1 MADDKNISITY
12 EFLYE
17 LLRKEK
23 FRKELQ
29 KLDENFFK
37 DVINYLE
44 EKKAILM
51 SQEKKDSIF
60 APSNVQKT
68 RKQLENLQKIIKE
81 FYERRET
88 KIIQLAVFS
97 SRTNAPIQDY
107 ASMLEEEKEFYKT
120 IVEEL
125 NNYRSS
131 ILKSLLEG
139 KLPVKGRNR
148 KKQKDQEPVETK
160 LVRFMQ
166 AIPQF
171 VGDDLEVYG
180 PFESEDISNLPARVA
195 EVLIKNNRAEEL

>member
-148 KKQKDQEPVETK
+148 KKQKDQELVETK

-180 PFESEDISNLPARVA
+180 PFESEDISNLPTRVA

>member
-1 MADDKNISITY
+1 MTDDKNISITY

-148 KKQKDQEPVETK
+148 KKQKDQELVETK

-180 PFESEDISNLPARVA
+180 PFESEDISNLPTRVA

>member
-1 MADDKNISITY
+1 MADEKNVMITY
-12 EFLYE
+12 ETLYE

-23 FRKELQ
+23 FRQELQ

-44 EKKAILM
+44 EKKTILQ

-60 APSNVQKT
+60 APSNIQKT
-68 RKQLENLQKIIKE
+68 RKQLDNLQKIIKE

-97 SRTNAPIQDY
+97 SRTNSTIQDY
-107 ASMLEEEKEFYKT
+107 SAMLEEEKELYKS
-120 IVEEL
+120 IVDEL
-125 NNYRSS
+125 NSFRSS
-131 ILKSLLEG
+131 ILKSLLQG
-139 KLPVKGRNR
+139 KMPQKGK
-148 KKQKDQEPVETK
+148 KKQQIQEQPATETK
-160 LVRFMQ
+160 LIRFLQ

-180 PFESEDISNLPARVA
+180 PFEAEDISNLPVRVA

>member
-139 KLPVKGRNR
+139 KLPVKGRNK
-148 KKQKDQEPVETK
+148 KKQKDAEPVETK
-160 LVRFMQ
+160 LIRFMQ

-180 PFESEDISNLPARVA
+180 PFESEDISNLPTRVA

>member
-1 MADDKNISITY
+1 
-12 EFLYE
+12 
-17 LLRKEK
+17 
-23 FRKELQ
+23 
-29 KLDENFFK
+29 
-37 DVINYLE
+37 
-44 EKKAILM
+44 M

-148 KKQKDQEPVETK
+148 KKQKDQELVETK

>member
-139 KLPVKGRNR
+139 KLPVKGRNK
-148 KKQKDQEPVETK
+148 KKQKDAEPVETK
-160 LVRFMQ
+160 LIRFMQ

-180 PFESEDISNLPARVA
+180 PFESEDISNLPTRVA
-195 EVLIKNNRAEEL
+195 EVLIKNNSAEEL

>member
-44 EKKAILM
+44 EKKTILM

-139 KLPVKGRNR
+139 KLPIKGKSK

>member
-44 EKKAILM
+44 EKKAILQ
-51 SQEKKDSIF
+51 SQEKKDNIF

-97 SRTNAPIQDY
+97 SRTNVPIPDY

-139 KLPVKGRNR
+139 KMPVKGKGK

-160 LVRFMQ
+160 LIRFMQ

-180 PFESEDISNLPARVA
+180 PFEAEDISNLPARVA

>member
-1 MADDKNISITY
+1 MTDDKNISITY

-139 KLPVKGRNR
+139 KLPVKGRNK
-148 KKQKDQEPVETK
+148 KKQKDAEPVETK
-160 LVRFMQ
+160 LIRFMQ

-180 PFESEDISNLPARVA
+180 PFESEDISNLPTRVA

>member
-1 MADDKNISITY
+1 MTDDKNISITY

-139 KLPVKGRNR
+139 KLPIKGRNK

-160 LVRFMQ
+160 LIRFMQ

-180 PFESEDISNLPARVA
+180 PFESEDISNLPTRVA

>member
-139 KLPVKGRNR
+139 KLPIKGRNR

-180 PFESEDISNLPARVA
+180 PFESEDISNLPTRVA

>member
-44 EKKAILM
+44 EKKTILM

-139 KLPVKGRNR
+139 KLPVKGRNK
-148 KKQKDQEPVETK
+148 KKQKDAEPVETK
-160 LVRFMQ
+160 LIRFMQ

-180 PFESEDISNLPARVA
+180 PFESEDISNLPTRVA

>member
-139 KLPVKGRNR
+139 KLPIKGRNK

-160 LVRFMQ
+160 LIRFMQ

-180 PFESEDISNLPARVA
+180 PFESEDISNLPTRVA